1 MNRIPLLIP
10 ELPSVAELQPYLERI
25 DAARWYSNFGPLC
38 REFEGALAG
47 MFIAK
52 NAQPVRVTTVS
63 SCTLG
68 LELAL
73 RALDLAP
80 GSQVLLPALTF
91 VATATAVVRAGLVP
105 VAADVDPQSWLL
117 TPEIARA
124 ACARYPLAAILPVTT
139 FGCPHEMDGWDRFSA
154 ECGLPVVIDAAG
166 AFGNQWQTGRATL
179 VFSLHATKSLAA
191 GEGGVVV
198 SRDEKL
204 VARVRQLSN
213 FGINLDPA
221 AALPV
226 GQVDVPGTNAKLSEY
241 HAAVG
246 LASLAKWPLL
256 AGKARTLEER
266 YRGLIDGV
274 AGLGAVWQQR
284 PAATLRTL
292 LCIRVRSAALR
303 AAIEADCAGAAIET
317 RRWYLPLIN
326 QHKGFAGIE
335 TCGALPVAA
344 ALAADLI
351 GLPFHGRLEAADLDR
366 ITGVLAQAARQQA

>member
-91 VATATAVVRAGLVP
+91 VASATAVVRAGLVP

-124 ACARYPLAAILPVTT
+124 ACAR
-139 FGCPHEMDGWDRFSA
+139 R
-154 ECGLPVVIDAAG
+154 
-166 AFGNQWQTGRATL
+166 RAL
-179 VFSLHATKSLAA
+179 GHAC
-191 GEGGVVV
+191 
-198 SRDEKL
+198 
-204 VARVRQLSN
+204 
-213 FGINLDPA
+213 
-221 AALPV
+221 
-226 GQVDVPGTNAKLSEY
+226 
-241 HAAVG
+241 
-246 LASLAKWPLL
+246 
-256 AGKARTLEER
+256 ARTRRHAHE
-266 YRGLIDGV
+266 
-274 AGLGAVWQQR
+274 GAQ
-284 PAATLRTL
+284 
-292 LCIRVRSAALR
+292 SAR
-303 AAIEADCAGAAIET
+303 
-317 RRWYLPLIN
+317 
-326 QHKGFAGIE
+326 
-335 TCGALPVAA
+335 
-344 ALAADLI
+344 
-351 GLPFHGRLEAADLDR
+351 
-366 ITGVLAQAARQQA
+366 